1 MSFSPLAAVILGAG
15 ASSRMGSPKLL
26 LPWGGTTVVGHLVAQ
41 WRAAGVGRVAVVL
54 RPGDVALEKELDRI
68 GLPPG
73 DRIVNPRHGEG
84 MFSSVVAAA
93 RWEGWGAETEAWA
106 FALGDQP
113 HLRTETLAG
122 LLAFHAAHPG
132 RVCQP
137 VFLMTE
143 GRPRHP
149 VILPRSV
156 GMRLGTTAAATL
168 RDFLE
173 EEERSGSLVRQG
185 WPSDDGGLSLD
196 LDTPEDYR
204 KALAAASVPFTPP
217 T

>member
-1 MSFSPLAAVILGAG
+1 MSFPSLAAVILGAG

-26 LPWGGTTVVGHLVAQ
+26 LPWAGTTVVGHLVAQ

-54 RPGDVALEKELDRI
+54 RPGDVALEQELDRI
-68 GLPPG
+68 GLPSG
-73 DRIVNPRHGEG
+73 ERIVNPRHAEG
-84 MFSSVVAAA
+84 MFSSVVAVA
-93 RWEGWGAETEAWA
+93 RWEGWGTETTAWV

-132 RVCQP
+132 AVCQP
-137 VFLMTE
+137 VAE

-149 VILPRSV
+149 VIVPRSV
-156 GMRLGTTAAATL
+156 GARLGTTAAATL

-173 EEERSGSLVRQG
+173 EEERSGPLVRQG
-185 WPSDDGGLSLD
+185 WPCDDGGLSLD